1 MMISILKIIKTKNM
15 RKLTVALVALISF
28 ACFNKGQAK
37 DNEKVVKT
45 YGANVLSFSPVTITD
60 NGVAVGLTYEHCFGN
75 KGNVSFV
82 LPVYYSFN
90 SLNAGVDYSYNYG
103 GTNETRDPQHMLY
116 IYPGIKFYPTGAF
129 GKVRYAVGPSLVI
142 GTGNHYEN
150 VEGVWNGYTSNYSEL
165 RNRFLLGIMI
175 DNSLNINA
183 TEHLYLGVNV
193 GLGITYVDQ
202 RDGVNRNTTSPLVKT
217 GLLIGFRF

>member
-1 MMISILKIIKTKNM
+1 M
-15 RKLTVALVALISF
+15 RKLTVVFLALISF
-28 ACFNKGQAK
+28 GAINKSQAK

-45 YGANVLSFSPVTITD
+45 YGANVLNFSPVTITD
-60 NGVAVGLTYEHCFGN
+60 NGVAIGLTYEHCFGH
-75 KGNVSFV
+75 KGTASFV

-90 SLNAGVDYSYNYG
+90 SLNAGVDYNYNYG
-103 GTNETRDPQHMLY
+103 GTNQTQDPQHMLY
-116 IYPGIKFYPTGAF
+116 LYPGIKFYPTGAF

-142 GTGNHYEN
+142 GAGNHYEN
-150 VEGVWNGYTSNYSEL
+150 VQKDVNGYTENVTEL

-183 TEHLYLGVNV
+183 TEHLYLGVNF

-202 RDGVNRNTTSPLVKT
+202 RDGMNRNTTSPLVKT
-217 GLLIGFRF
+217 GLMIGFRF